1 MEGFTG
7 IDEDV
12 FEAVVRAAVVPIEED
27 SVLGVMVCPE
37 VALGGFA
44 VARIKAADGGFI
56 HFQIVART
64 HECCDPLVKRSHHL
78 GKVVVPRTHQVPAQL
93 DTVGGAQSPLQAV
106 EGLVVA
112 KLFGKQIGTER
123 WTEHTAG

>member
-7 IDEDV
+7 VDEDV
-12 FEAVVRAAVVPIEED
+12 FKAVVRAAVVPIKED

-37 VALGGFA
+37 ITLGGFA
-44 VARIKAADGGFI
+44 FAWIKTADGGFI

-64 HECCDPLVKRSHHL
+64 HEFGDSLVKWPHHL
-78 GKVVVPRTHQVPAQL
+78 GKMVVPRTHEISAQL
-93 DTVGGAQSPLQAV
+93 NAVGGAQSPLQAV

-112 KLFGKQIGTER
+112 KLFGKQIGTE
-123 WTEHTAG
+123 